1 MGRRKQKGMIEHAAE
16 NPAAAL
22 YLAVLGF
29 LLWGPLPEIF
39 IRAIF
44 GGEKP
49 VDPSS
54 PDAMGNMM
62 SNGYMGMFL
71 VNMPWLEFFG
81 MAMITAALAF
91 LMIHANRG
99 HINHPKIKKQHLTAA
114 FAVTFLALCFLT
126 LKTWNV
132 ATDPDLGKARMD
144 ELQATMKPGNIQP
157 DPADAQLPAE
167 FPQSGTEIWGSQ
179 GKPISGSMSTISI
192 WDVTGSNQNKVVKI
206 RRHSPT
212 YGRGANLTEPVV
224 TLYLQAGERHDL
236 KVKPGLYDIVAASS
250 EGWDSNGFTG
260 TTTIVSFG
268 TVNAAAPSIPTV
280 VAMGAPDQDA
290 TLVDT
295 TWF

>member
-1 MGRRKQKGMIEHAAE
+1 MARKQKGMLEQAAE
-16 NPAAAL
+16 SPGAAAAL
-22 YLAVLGF
+22 AVFGLI
-29 LLWGPLPEIF
+29 LWGPIPEIF
-39 IRAIF
+39 IRSMF

-49 VDPSS
+49 ITNGS
-54 PDAMGNMM
+54 PDAMTNMM
-62 SNGYMGMFL
+62 SNGYMGMFML
-71 VNMPWLEFFG
+71 NMPWLELAG
-81 MAMITAALAF
+81 MAMVAAAFGF

-99 HINHPKIKKQHLTAA
+99 HISHPKIKKQHLTAT
-114 FAVTFLALCFLT
+114 FAVTFFALCFLT

-157 DPADAQLPAE
+157 DPVVAQLPAE
-167 FPQSGTEIWGSQ
+167 FPQSGTEIWGPQ

-224 TLYLQAGERHDL
+224 TLYLRAGERHDL

-280 VAMGAPDQDA
+280 IAMGAPDQDA